1 MHHPFHSGG
10 LLGKRRAHEANP
22 RGCFKLTM
30 IQDDAPNFVSLDC
43 KVPAG
48 VWSALRLRMERTGET
63 LAQAVTSCL
72 GEALDVERHSIF
84 QVSTSGALVQGVY
97 QAATTIGDVR
107 QHGDFGLGTF
117 VGLDGEG
124 ILLDGLCYRA
134 GSDGTLTQVPDS
146 TPAPFWMATR
156 FYADVEQHI
165 LNVES
170 WEDLC
175 SRLSALRSSENLLAA
190 IRVEGVFDFIHIR
203 VACKAEAGTSLVDAT
218 SHQAEF
224 RFENLTGTLVGF
236 FTPAYART
244 INVPGYHLHLISADR
259 LHGGHVLE
267 IRAKSLKVSLHATN
281 DLHLVLPE
289 NAAFL
294 HADLNTDPAAALAQ
308 AEGAHPHG

>member
-1 MHHPFHSGG
+1 
-10 LLGKRRAHEANP
+10 
-22 RGCFKLTM
+22 M
-30 IQDDAPNFVSLDC
+30 IQPGTPNLVSLDC
-43 KVPAG
+43 KVSAG
-48 VWSALRLRMERTGET
+48 VWSALRARMERTGET
-63 LAQAVTSCL
+63 IDQAVTSCL

-117 VGLDGEG
+117 LGLDGEG

-134 GSDGTLTQVPDS
+134 GADGTLTQVPDS
-146 TPAPFWMATR
+146 TPAPFWVATR
-156 FYADVEQHI
+156 FRADLEQHI
-165 LNVES
+165 QNVES

-175 SRLSALRSSENLLAA
+175 ARLSAMRSSENLLSA
-190 IRVEGVFDFIHIR
+190 IRIEGVFDFIHVR
-203 VACKAEAGTSLVDAT
+203 VACKAVAGTSLVDAT

-224 RFENLTGTLVGF
+224 HFENLPGTLVGF

-244 INVPGYHLHLISADR
+244 INVPGYHLHLLSADR
-259 LHGGHVLE
+259 QHGGHVLE
-267 IRAKSLKVSLHATN
+267 IRAKSLQVSLHTTN

-308 AEGAHPHG
+308 AEGAHPHMV